1 MRRLHLRANDG
12 VAPAVRVGVAAGAG
26 HGRHRR
32 DHRESCEGF
41 VAGRHESALDVGIDA
56 AGALIAVV
64 AVRIVH
70 RPQQQDDLGDAMDDG
85 HDAVPTGRR

>member
-41 VAGRHESALDVGIDA
+41 VAGRHESALDVRIDA
-56 AGALIAVV
+56 AAALIAVMGV
-64 AVRIVH
+64 GVVR
-70 RPQQQDDLGDAMDDG
+70 A
-85 HDAVPTGRR
+85 RRT